1 MNSSTCFSVSM
12 CSHDCV
18 PNSVYDHVRG
28 DQEPP
33 EFEVILK
40 AKRPIK
46 KGEKIFI
53 SYVDILLPTYIR
65 QKDLLEVIIN
75 ITSKCLNCWC
85 KNASIFVLFFQ
96 LKMKKLNFSQGKF
109 FFRGKSF
116 CVNARDVLTQHHLEL
131 LAMLSFAK
139 NVNLIQKPEL
149 GPSSR
154 PYPTSGSVTRWI
166 KIDTLIV
173 FLITL

>member
-75 ITSKCLNCWC
+75 IRLVIYFEVFKLLMSKC
-85 KNASIFVLFFQ
+85 KNICSFFQ
-96 LKMKKLNFSQGKF
+96 LKMKKLNFSQRKF

-154 PYPTSGSVTRWI
+154 PYPTSGSVTR
-166 KIDTLIV
+166 
-173 FLITL
+173 